1 MNGID
6 RITDRIEA
14 DAREQAKAIIAEA
27 EAKCAEIRKKKEKK
41 AQERYL
47 QLIRNGTKDCESG
60 LERRKSAAEMDAKK
74 SVLAL
79 KQDCVAEAFD
89 MAKRRLAD
97 MPEDSY
103 VGFLASLAASAA
115 ADGSGEIVLSTRDR
129 ERCGKVVLER
139 ANAALAAKGL
149 TPALTLA
156 ADSREISG
164 GLILRQGGVEV
175 NCSIEALVEALKGP
189 MTADVARTLFE

>member
-27 EAKCAEIRKKKEKK
+27 EAKCAEIRKENEKK

-115 ADGSGEIVLSTRDR
+115 ADGSGEIDLSARDR
-129 ERCGKVVLER
+129 ERCGKAVLER

>member
-27 EAKCAEIRKKKEKK
+27 EAKCAEIRKENEKK

-115 ADGSGEIVLSTRDR
+115 ADGSGEIVLSARDR
-129 ERCGKVVLER
+129 ERCGKAVLER

-156 ADSREISG
+156 ADSREIRG

>member
-6 RITDRIEA
+6 RITERIEA

-27 EAKCAEIRKKKEKK
+27 EQRCAEIRKENENK
-41 AQERYL
+41 AQERYWE
-47 QLIRNGTKDCESG
+47 LIRSGTKDCESK

-89 MAKRRLAD
+89 MAKRRLSD
-97 MPEDSY
+97 MPEDGY
-103 VGFLASLAASAA
+103 AVFLARLAASAA
-115 ADGSGEIVLSTRDR
+115 VTGSEEIVLSARDK
-129 ERCGKVVLER
+129 ERSGKVILER
-139 ANAALAAKGL
+139 ANAAVAAKGL

-156 ADSREISG
+156 EDTREMCG
-164 GLILRQGGVEV
+164 GLVLRSGGVED
-175 NCSIEALVEALKGP
+175 NCSIEALVEMLRGS
-189 MTADVARTLFE
+189 MTAVVAHTLFE

>member
-27 EAKCAEIRKKKEKK
+27 EAKCAEIRKENEKK

-79 KQDCVAEAFD
+79 KQDYVAEAFD

-115 ADGSGEIVLSTRDR
+115 ADGSGEIVLSARDR
-129 ERCGKVVLER
+129 ERCGKAVLER

>member
-27 EAKCAEIRKKKEKK
+27 EAKCAEIRKENEKK

-115 ADGSGEIVLSTRDR
+115 ADGSGEIVLSARDR
-129 ERCGKVVLER
+129 ERCGKAVLER

-175 NCSIEALVEALKGP
+175 NCSIEALVEALKDP
-189 MTADVARTLFE
+189 

>member
-27 EAKCAEIRKKKEKK
+27 EAKCAEIRKENEKK

-47 QLIRNGTKDCESG
+47 ELIRNGTKDCESG

-103 VGFLASLAASAA
+103 VGFLASLTASAA
-115 ADGSGEIVLSTRDR
+115 ADGSGEIVLSARDR
-129 ERCGKVVLER
+129 ERCGKAVLER

>member
-27 EAKCAEIRKKKEKK
+27 EAKCAEIRKENEKK

-115 ADGSGEIVLSTRDR
+115 ADGSGEIVLSARDR
-129 ERCGKVVLER
+129 ERCGKAVLER

-164 GLILRQGGVEV
+164 GLILRQGGVEG

>member
-27 EAKCAEIRKKKEKK
+27 EAKCAEIRKENEKK

-47 QLIRNGTKDCESG
+47 ELIRNGTKDCESG

-115 ADGSGEIVLSTRDR
+115 ADGSGEIVLSARDR
-129 ERCGKVVLER
+129 ERCGKAVLER

-189 MTADVARTLFE
+189 MTADVAHTLFE

>member
-27 EAKCAEIRKKKEKK
+27 EAKCAEIRKENEKK

-47 QLIRNGTKDCESG
+47 ELIRNGTKDCESG

-115 ADGSGEIVLSTRDR
+115 ADGSGEIVLSARDR
-129 ERCGKVVLER
+129 ERCGKAVLER
-139 ANAALAAKGL
+139 ANSALAAKGL

>member
-14 DAREQAKAIIAEA
+14 DAREQAKAIIAEV
-27 EAKCAEIRKKKEKK
+27 EAKCAEIRKENEKK

-115 ADGSGEIVLSTRDR
+115 ADGSGEIVLSARDR
-129 ERCGKVVLER
+129 ERCGKAVLER

>member
-27 EAKCAEIRKKKEKK
+27 EAKCAEIRKENEKK

-115 ADGSGEIVLSTRDR
+115 ADGSGEIVLSARDR
-129 ERCGKVVLER
+129 ERCGTAVLER

>member
-27 EAKCAEIRKKKEKK
+27 EAKCAEIRKENEKK

-103 VGFLASLAASAA
+103 IGFLASLAASAA
-115 ADGSGEIVLSTRDR
+115 ADGSGEIVLSARDR
-129 ERCGKVVLER
+129 ERCGKAVLER

>member
-27 EAKCAEIRKKKEKK
+27 EAKCAEIRKENEKK

-47 QLIRNGTKDCESG
+47 ELIRNGTKDCESG

-97 MPEDSY
+97 MPKDSY

-115 ADGSGEIVLSTRDR
+115 ADGSGEIVLSARDR
-129 ERCGKVVLER
+129 ELCGKAVLER

>member
-27 EAKCAEIRKKKEKK
+27 EAKCAEIRKENEKK

-47 QLIRNGTKDCESG
+47 ELIRNGTKDCESG

-115 ADGSGEIVLSTRDR
+115 ADGSGEIVLSARDR
-129 ERCGKVVLER
+129 ERCGKAVLER

-175 NCSIEALVEALKGP
+175 NCSSEALVEALKGP

>member
-27 EAKCAEIRKKKEKK
+27 EAKCAEIRKENEKK

-115 ADGSGEIVLSTRDR
+115 ADGSGEIVLSARDR
-129 ERCGKVVLER
+129 ERCGKAVLER
-139 ANAALAAKGL
+139 ANAVLAAKGL

>member
-27 EAKCAEIRKKKEKK
+27 EAKCAEIRKENEKK

-115 ADGSGEIVLSTRDR
+115 ADGSGEIVLSARDR
-129 ERCGKVVLER
+129 ERCGKAVLER
-139 ANAALAAKGL
+139 ANAALAANGL

>member
-27 EAKCAEIRKKKEKK
+27 EAKCAEIRKENEKK

-47 QLIRNGTKDCESG
+47 ELIRNGTKDCESG

-103 VGFLASLAASAA
+103 VGFLASLATSAA
-115 ADGSGEIVLSTRDR
+115 ADGSGEIVLSARDR
-129 ERCGKVVLER
+129 ERCGKAVLER

>member
-27 EAKCAEIRKKKEKK
+27 EAKCAEIRKENEKK

-129 ERCGKVVLER
+129 ERCGKAVLER

>member
-27 EAKCAEIRKKKEKK
+27 EAKCAEIRKENEKK

-89 MAKRRLAD
+89 MAKRCLAD

-115 ADGSGEIVLSTRDR
+115 ADGSGEIVLSARDR
-129 ERCGKVVLER
+129 ERCGKAVLER

>member
-27 EAKCAEIRKKKEKK
+27 EAKCAEIRKENEKK

-47 QLIRNGTKDCESG
+47 ELIRNGTKDCESG

-79 KQDCVAEAFD
+79 KQDYVAEAFD

-115 ADGSGEIVLSTRDR
+115 ADGSGEIVLSARDR
-129 ERCGKVVLER
+129 ERCGKAVLER

>member
-27 EAKCAEIRKKKEKK
+27 EAKCAEIRKENEKK

-60 LERRKSAAEMDAKK
+60 LDRRKSAAEMDAKK

-115 ADGSGEIVLSTRDR
+115 ADGSGEIVLSARDR
-129 ERCGKVVLER
+129 ERCGKAVLER

>member
-27 EAKCAEIRKKKEKK
+27 EAKCAEIRKENEKK

-79 KQDCVAEAFD
+79 KQYCVAEAFD

-115 ADGSGEIVLSTRDR
+115 ADGSGEIVLSARDR
-129 ERCGKVVLER
+129 ERCGKAVLER

>member
-27 EAKCAEIRKKKEKK
+27 EAKCAEIRKENEKK

-115 ADGSGEIVLSTRDR
+115 ADGSGEILLSARDR
-129 ERCGKVVLER
+129 ERCGKAVLER

>member
-27 EAKCAEIRKKKEKK
+27 EAKCAEIRKENEKK

-47 QLIRNGTKDCESG
+47 QLIRNGTKDCERG

-115 ADGSGEIVLSTRDR
+115 ADGSGEIVLSARDR
-129 ERCGKVVLER
+129 ERCGKAVLER

>member
-27 EAKCAEIRKKKEKK
+27 EAKCAEIRKENEKK

-79 KQDCVAEAFD
+79 KQDFVAEAFD

-115 ADGSGEIVLSTRDR
+115 ADGSGEIILSARDR
-129 ERCGKVVLER
+129 ERCGKAVLER

>member
-27 EAKCAEIRKKKEKK
+27 EAKCAEIRKENEKK

-97 MPEDSY
+97 MPDDSY

-115 ADGSGEIVLSTRDR
+115 ADGSGEIVLSARDR
-129 ERCGKVVLER
+129 ERCGKAVLER

>member
-27 EAKCAEIRKKKEKK
+27 EAKCAEIRKENEKK

-115 ADGSGEIVLSTRDR
+115 ADGIGEIVLSARDR
-129 ERCGKVVLER
+129 ERRGKAVLER

>member
-27 EAKCAEIRKKKEKK
+27 EAKCAEIRKENEKK
-41 AQERYL
+41 AHERYL

-79 KQDCVAEAFD
+79 KQDYVAEAFD

-115 ADGSGEIVLSTRDR
+115 ADGSGEIVLSARDR
-129 ERCGKVVLER
+129 ERCGKAVLER

>member
-27 EAKCAEIRKKKEKK
+27 EAKCAEIRKENEKK
-41 AQERYL
+41 AQEREL

-115 ADGSGEIVLSTRDR
+115 ADGSGEIVLSARDR
-129 ERCGKVVLER
+129 ERCGKAVLER

>member
-27 EAKCAEIRKKKEKK
+27 EAKCAEIRKENEKK

-115 ADGSGEIVLSTRDR
+115 ADGSGEIVLSARDR
-129 ERCGKVVLER
+129 ERCGKAVLER
-139 ANAALAAKGL
+139 ANAALAAQGL

>member
-27 EAKCAEIRKKKEKK
+27 EAECAEIRKENEKK

-47 QLIRNGTKDCESG
+47 ELIRNGTKDCESG

-115 ADGSGEIVLSTRDR
+115 ADGSGEIVLSARDR
-129 ERCGKVVLER
+129 ERCGKAVLER

>member
-27 EAKCAEIRKKKEKK
+27 EAKCAEIRKENEKK

-47 QLIRNGTKDCESG
+47 ELIRNGTKDCESG

-115 ADGSGEIVLSTRDR
+115 ADGSGEIVLSARDR
-129 ERCGKVVLER
+129 ERCGKAVLER

>member
-27 EAKCAEIRKKKEKK
+27 EAKCAEIRKENEKK

-115 ADGSGEIVLSTRDR
+115 ADGSGEIVLSARDR
-129 ERCGKVVLER
+129 ERCGKAVLER

-156 ADSREISG
+156 ADRREISG

>member
-27 EAKCAEIRKKKEKK
+27 EAKCAEIRKENEKK

-47 QLIRNGTKDCESG
+47 ELIRNGTKDCESG

-115 ADGSGEIVLSTRDR
+115 ADGSGEIVLSARDR
-129 ERCGKVVLER
+129 ERCGKAVLER

-189 MTADVARTLFE
+189 MTADVVRTLFE

>member
-6 RITDRIEA
+6 RLTDRIEA

-27 EAKCAEIRKKKEKK
+27 EAKCAEIRMLSETKG
-41 AQERYL
+41 QERYL
-47 QLIRNGTKDCESG
+47 QPIRNGTKDCESG

-115 ADGSGEIVLSTRDR
+115 ADGSGEIVLSARDR
-129 ERCGKVVLER
+129 ERCGKAVLER

>member
-27 EAKCAEIRKKKEKK
+27 EAKCAGIRKENEKK

-47 QLIRNGTKDCESG
+47 ELIRNGTKDCESG

-115 ADGSGEIVLSTRDR
+115 ADGSGEIVLSARDR
-129 ERCGKVVLER
+129 ESCGKAVLER

>member
-27 EAKCAEIRKKKEKK
+27 EAKCAEIRKENEKK

-47 QLIRNGTKDCESG
+47 ELIRNGTKDCESG

-115 ADGSGEIVLSTRDR
+115 ADGSGEIVLSARDR
-129 ERCGKVVLER
+129 ERCGKAVLER

-149 TPALTLA
+149 APALTLA
-156 ADSREISG
+156 ADGREISG

>member
-27 EAKCAEIRKKKEKK
+27 EAKCAEIRKENEKK

-47 QLIRNGTKDCESG
+47 ELIRNGTKDCESG

-115 ADGSGEIVLSTRDR
+115 ADGSGEIVLSARDR
-129 ERCGKVVLER
+129 ERCGKAVLER

-189 MTADVARTLFE
+189 MTSDVARTLFE